1 MYQGTEPFRAFSVR
15 NLIKLE
21 ISEEEE
27 EEDIFSALPTLYTD
41 IDYLT

>member
-1 MYQGTEPFRAFSVR
+1 MTSLKGITGRSD
-15 NLIKLE
+15 L
-21 ISEEEE
+21 EEEE